1 MQKISSFCEDKV
13 FFQTP
18 FFTDLL
24 KLCCCYC
31 ALLALFCH
39 TCVLCSFTN
48 YFKTFWNTS
57 QVTSFMYMKVHRP
70 ENNELKWRFLYARHP
85 RNFSHY
91 LEHIKE
97 RDAKSYFPSDDH
109 RSPFLLPRLSSEPMI
124 ISEITAKHKKAI
136 RWDHHQAL
144 RLGNQNSHQPFMKY
158 LLYSNGI
165 MRSKTWSLIPLKGTN
180 KVF

>member
-31 ALLALFCH
+31 ASHLRFMQFHNLFQNFLIFCFPSH
-39 TCVLCSFTN
+39 FIYVH
-48 YFKTFWNTS
+48 
-57 QVTSFMYMKVHRP
+57 MKVHRP

-144 RLGNQNSHQPFMKY
+144 RHGNQKFSLALYEIPY
-158 LLYSNGI
+158 LL
-165 MRSKTWSLIPLKGTN
+165 K
-180 KVF
+180 

>member
-1 MQKISSFCEDKV
+1 MLLCVACSVLSHLRFVQFHKL
-13 FFQTP
+13 FQNV
-18 FFTDLL
+18 L
-24 KLCCCYC
+24 K
-31 ALLALFCH
+31 F
-39 TCVLCSFTN
+39 
-48 YFKTFWNTS
+48 YFPSHFIY
-57 QVTSFMYMKVHRP
+57 VHMKVHRP

-144 RLGNQNSHQPFMKY
+144 RHGNQKFSLALYEIPY
-158 LLYSNGI
+158 LL
-165 MRSKTWSLIPLKGTN
+165 K
-180 KVF
+180 

>member
-1 MQKISSFCEDKV
+1 MQCAYNKNEKYFGMHIALRCKKYQVSVKIK
-13 FFQTP
+13 FFSDTI
-18 FFTDLL
+18 FHRFT
-24 KLCCCYC
+24 K
-31 ALLALFCH
+31 ALLLLLCVACSVLSHLRFMQFHKLFQNFLIFCFPSH
-39 TCVLCSFTN
+39 FIYVH
-48 YFKTFWNTS
+48 
-57 QVTSFMYMKVHRP
+57 MKVHRP

-144 RLGNQNSHQPFMKY
+144 RHGNQNSH
-158 LLYSNGI
+158 
-165 MRSKTWSLIPLKGTN
+165 
-180 KVF
+180 

>member
-31 ALLALFCH
+31 SLLCFVTLAFYAVSQIISKLFEILLPKSLH
-39 TCVLCSFTN
+39 LC
-48 YFKTFWNTS
+48 
-57 QVTSFMYMKVHRP
+57 MYMKVHRP

-136 RWDHHQAL
+136 RWGHHPFHAL
-144 RLGNQNSHQPFMKY
+144 RLDIQKISPN
-158 LLYSNGI
+158 
-165 MRSKTWSLIPLKGTN
+165 LK
-180 KVF
+180 

>member
-48 YFKTFWNTS
+48 YFRTFWNFTS
-57 QVTSFMYMKVHRP
+57 QVTSFMFIWKCIGQKIMNWNGDFYMRGTLVTFRIIWSTSKREMQKVT
-70 ENNELKWRFLYARHP
+70 FL
-85 RNFSHY
+85 
-91 LEHIKE
+91 LMTIGLL
-97 RDAKSYFPSDDH
+97 
-109 RSPFLLPRLSSEPMI
+109 FLLPRLSSEPMI

-144 RLGNQNSHQPFMKY
+144 RHGNQKFSLALYEIPY
-158 LLYSNGI
+158 LL
-165 MRSKTWSLIPLKGTN
+165 K
-180 KVF
+180 